1 MLELRDLKQ
10 DYGSRCVLDIPLLQ
24 LRSDGHYAV
33 IGSNGAGKTTLLRAL
48 MARFK
53 STSDPSRLGY
63 LPQKPYAFAMQVR
76 QNIELGIPRSS
87 GLTREEKNAQV
98 DRQLELLDL
107 AALAHQRADRLS
119 GGETQKMALARM
131 LVIPRQIL
139 LLDEPTNSMD
149 MRSLQLATE
158 AIKNY
163 LKQTPCL
170 LVLVSHQL
178 SLIRELTNELLY
190 LDQGRILDKGPT
202 RSLLNHPENE
212 KLARFLQIQLRGDL
226 SC

>member
-10 DYGSRCVLDIPLLQ
+10 DYGSRCVLDIPMLQ
-24 LRSDGHYAV
+24 FRNDGHYAV

-48 MARFK
+48 LTRFK
-53 STSDPSRLGY
+53 STSDPAHLGY

-87 GLTREEKNAQV
+87 SLTREQKKERV
-98 DRQLELLDL
+98 DRQLELFDL
-107 AALAHQRADRLS
+107 TALAHQRADRMS
-119 GGETQKMALARM
+119 GGETQKMALARL

-149 MRSLQLATE
+149 MRSLQIATA
-158 AIKNY
+158 AIKDY

-178 SLIRELTNELLY
+178 SLIQELTDDLLY
-190 LDQGRILDKGPT
+190 LDQGQLIDKGPT
-202 RSLLNHPENE
+202 RSLLKHPEND
-212 KLARFLQIQLRGDL
+212 KLNQFLQIQLKGEL